1 MVSGR
6 LSSLKRWITMQKES
20 QVIIELWVY
29 SIGWIPT
36 SSSEGKEVVLLGTN
50 FNGIRGNDHTL
61 VCWEFIL

>member
-1 MVSGR
+1 
-6 LSSLKRWITMQKES
+6 MQKES
-20 QVIIELWVY
+20 QVIIELWVN

-50 FNGIRGNDHTL
+50 FNGIRGNDHKL